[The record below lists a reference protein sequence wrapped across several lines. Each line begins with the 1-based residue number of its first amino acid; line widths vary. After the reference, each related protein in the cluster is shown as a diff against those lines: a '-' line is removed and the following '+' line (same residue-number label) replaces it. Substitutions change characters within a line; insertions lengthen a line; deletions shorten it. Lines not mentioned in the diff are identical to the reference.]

1 MPAPALA
8 QLSSAWLDNV
18 AYTPHVPHCVPRVQ
32 CNQRSISGV
41 VECIECRAATIAQPT
56 VISPAVKGHKLCERL
71 AEKGQ
76 RRGKGEH
83 PLIWRTKAAHYFV
96 KNATVKTE
104 NREKL
109 QK

>member
-1 MPAPALA
+1 MCNAINAEYRVSLSVSSDA
-8 QLSSAWLDNV
+8 QL
-18 AYTPHVPHCVPRVQ
+18 
-32 CNQRSISGV
+32 
-41 VECIECRAATIAQPT
+41 T

-71 AEKGQ
+71 AEKVEEEEREV
-76 RRGKGEH
+76 RRGTSSG
-83 PLIWRTKAAHYFV
+83 LRTKAAHYFV

>member
-1 MPAPALA
+1 M
-8 QLSSAWLDNV
+8 
-18 AYTPHVPHCVPRVQ
+18 CRIVPRVQ
-32 CNQRSISGV
+32 CNQRTISGV
-41 VECIECRAATIAQPT
+41 VECIECRAETIAQPT

-71 AEKGQ
+71 VGQ
-76 RRGKGEH
+76 VEGECWQGRCEGAH
-83 PLIWRTKAAHYFV
+83 PLVSRTKAAHYFV